1 MDTQKPLN
9 RRDFFKVAGA
19 AGLAGMAFAGGIASP
34 AFAHAQTASAHP
46 AITDLFFYSQPI
58 GRGEFYGIDGLG
70 DINLLST
77 YSTLPKSLTQ
87 TLSGKFIFGSPFEGM
102 LFYDNVQGTGS
113 FYTGAGPSGG
123 IDLIKRQ
130 TGWRKTWT
138 HIVNGHFVYNGVAN
152 TFFDGLLFYEGS
164 TGVSEFYSTDGYGNI
179 QLLKHDIWSKNWT
192 KIIPGPFAF
201 NPHGLAGLFFYDQPH
216 GIGAFYGTDGDG
228 GIYLLHRH
236 TGLRTTWTTIITT
249 PFGLLF
255 YDANSGVSEFYRTDG
270 QGGLH
275 LQKHDIW
282 SKGWTHIVSSSNFV
296 FGSNIG
302 GLLFYNSNTGTSAFY
317 RYANAEGSIS
327 LMHRDTWRK
336 GWTRILENAP
346 IPS

>member
-1 MDTQKPLN
+1 MDTQKSIN
-9 RRDFFKVAGA
+9 RRDFFKVASA

-34 AFAHAQTASAHP
+34 AFAHAQTTSANP

-58 GRGEFYGIDGLG
+58 GRGEFYGTDGLG
-70 DINLLST
+70 HINHLST
-77 YSTLPKSLTQ
+77 YSGLSNSLTQ
-87 TLSGKFIFGSPFEGM
+87 TLSGRFVFGSPFEGM
-102 LFYDNVQGTGS
+102 LFYDNVRGTGT
-113 FYTGAGPSGG
+113 FYEGAGSNGSLYP
-123 IDLIKRQ
+123 IKHH
-130 TGWRKTWT
+130 TGWRKSWT

-216 GIGAFYGTDGDG
+216 GIGAFYGTDGNG
-228 GIYLLHRH
+228 SIYLLHRH
-236 TGLRTTWTTIITT
+236 TGLRTTWTTITTT

-296 FGSNIG
+296 FGSPVG
-302 GLLFYNSNTGTSAFY
+302 GLLFYNSNTGASAFY
-317 RYANAEGSIS
+317 RYANAEGSIN
-327 LMHRDTWRK
+327 LVHRDTWRK

-346 IPS
+346 IQ